1 MPSVDLTLDDDERLL
16 LNWMFIMDRSDDW
29 LERNAWSGLLPGL
42 EARKLIFRY
51 TGNGGVVKWSLSS
64 YGCDAVRANK
74 SIQQETK

>member
-1 MPSVDLTLDDDERLL
+1 MPPVDLTLDEDECLL
-16 LNWMFIMDRSDDW
+16 LNLMFVMDRSDEW
-29 LERNAWSGLLPGL
+29 LERNAWSGLLPQL

-51 TGNGGVVKWSLSS
+51 TANNGLAKWSLSS